1 MKWYGLF
8 KQTISFQ
15 INKGYPPQILLGPFF
30 LNTLTQIVL
39 ALPSIH
45 KLLKNLTNNN

>member
-1 MKWYGLF
+1 MVSLNRPYHLKFL
-8 KQTISFQ
+8 
-15 INKGYPPQILLGPFF
+15 KGYPPQILLGPFF

-39 ALPSIH
+39 AQPSIH